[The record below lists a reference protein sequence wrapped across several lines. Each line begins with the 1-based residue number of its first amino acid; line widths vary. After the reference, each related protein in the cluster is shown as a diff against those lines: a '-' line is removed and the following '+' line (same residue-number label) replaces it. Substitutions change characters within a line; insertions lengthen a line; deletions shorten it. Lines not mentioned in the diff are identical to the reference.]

1 MVNVKELEE
10 QLRNAMSTSD
20 VATLDRLLSP
30 DLIFTNHL
38 GQVVSK
44 SQDIE
49 LHKSGL
55 LKISS
60 IETLE
65 EISNVS
71 GNTIVVS
78 ALVKLSGTYAGNS
91 ANGNFRFTRVW
102 AINTENQFQVIAA
115 HSTLLA

>member
-1 MVNVKELEE
+1 MVNAKKLEE
-10 QLRNAMSTSD
+10 QLKNAMSTSD

-60 IETLE
+60 LETLE
-65 EISNVS
+65 EISRVS

-78 ALVKLSGTYAGNS
+78 ALVKLSGKYAGNC

-102 AINTENQFQVIAA
+102 ALSTENQWHVIAA